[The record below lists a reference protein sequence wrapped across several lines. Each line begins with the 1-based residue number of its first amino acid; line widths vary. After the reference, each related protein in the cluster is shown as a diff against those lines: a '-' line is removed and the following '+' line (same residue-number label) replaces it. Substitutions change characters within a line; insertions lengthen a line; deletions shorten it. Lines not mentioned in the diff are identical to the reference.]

1 MSIPYP
7 LVGCPCYT
15 QVCNKKSIQEI
26 EDLDIPDKLR
36 LKELEDID
44 QDTGDNTDRVRNT
57 DKDIKEDID
66 NNIDSNIDEEDIS
79 IFIDT

>member
-44 QDTGDNTDRVRNT
+44 QDTSNDTDRDKNT
-57 DKDIKEDID
+57 DKDIEKD
-66 NNIDSNIDEEDIS
+66 IDSNVDSNINEEDIF